1 MKKFPT
7 AQQAAALTPEDL
19 EMWSLEQD
27 LKEIKKQIFW
37 AIIAGK
43 GYITRL
49 TLRNITKSF
58 LIEQGYYIV
67 EDQGHYTIYWIF
79 NPAKLKDKNVNK
91 DFKKYATGGVTNLN
105 SICAKDRRV
114 ICDNDYSNY
123 HLPTEDVLKKLVP
136 TEDVLRELAEKFQNK
151 KIDNLKI

>member
-27 LKEIKKQIFW
+27 LREIKKQIFW

-43 GYITRL
+43 NYITRL

-58 LIEQGYYIV
+58 LIEQGYYVV
-67 EDQGHYTIYWIF
+67 EDQGFYVIYWAF
-79 NPAKLKDKNVNK
+79 KPTKLKDRDVNK
-91 DFKKYATGGVTNLN
+91 DFKKYATGGVVNFN
-105 SICAKDRRV
+105 SICTKDERFMCSNNRIDYNLPDENV
-114 ICDNDYSNY
+114 I
-123 HLPTEDVLKKLVP
+123 
-136 TEDVLRELAEKFQNK
+136 RELADKIQNK
-151 KIDNLKI
+151 KFDNLKI

>member
-43 GYITRL
+43 NYITRL

-58 LIEQGYYIV
+58 LIEQGYYVV
-67 EDQGHYTIYWIF
+67 EDQDFYVIYWAF
-79 NPAKLKDKNVNK
+79 KPTKLKDRDVNK
-91 DFKKYATGGVTNLN
+91 DFKKYATGGVVNFN
-105 SICAKDRRV
+105 SICTKDEGFMCSNNRIDYNLPDENV
-114 ICDNDYSNY
+114 I
-123 HLPTEDVLKKLVP
+123 
-136 TEDVLRELAEKFQNK
+136 RELADKIQNK
-151 KIDNLKI
+151 KFDHLMKI

>member
-43 GYITRL
+43 NYITRL

-58 LIEQGYYIV
+58 LIEQGYYVV
-67 EDQGHYTIYWIF
+67 EDQGFYVIYWAF
-79 NPAKLKDKNVNK
+79 KPTKLKDKDVNK
-91 DFKKYATGGVTNLN
+91 DFKKYATGGVVNFN
-105 SICAKDRRV
+105 SICTKDEG
-114 ICDNDYSNY
+114 CTYNNNYFDYN
-123 HLPTEDVLKKLVP
+123 LLTENR
-136 TEDVLRELAEKFQNK
+136 LRELAEKIQNK
-151 KIDNLKI
+151 KFDNLKI

>member
-43 GYITRL
+43 NYITRL

-58 LIEQGYYIV
+58 LIEQGYYVV
-67 EDQGHYTIYWIF
+67 EDQGFYVIYWAF
-79 NPAKLKDKNVNK
+79 KPTKLKDKDVNK
-91 DFKKYATGGVTNLN
+91 DFKKYATGGVVNFN
-105 SICAKDRRV
+105 SICTKDEGFMCSNNRIDYNLPDENV
-114 ICDNDYSNY
+114 I
-123 HLPTEDVLKKLVP
+123 
-136 TEDVLRELAEKFQNK
+136 RELADKIQNK
-151 KIDNLKI
+151 KFDNLKI

>member
-37 AIIAGK
+37 AIIVGEN
-43 GYITRL
+43 YITRL

-58 LIEQGYYIV
+58 LIEQGYYVV
-67 EDQGHYTIYWIF
+67 EDQGFYVIYWAF
-79 NPAKLKDKNVNK
+79 KPTKLKDKDVNK
-91 DFKKYATGGVTNLN
+91 DFKKYATGGVVNFN
-105 SICAKDRRV
+105 SICTKDEGFMCSNNRIDYNLPDENV
-114 ICDNDYSNY
+114 I
-123 HLPTEDVLKKLVP
+123 
-136 TEDVLRELAEKFQNK
+136 RELADKIQNK
-151 KIDNLKI
+151 KFDNLKI